1 MRTRFVLVLLAFAAT
16 ATLAAAAVAPAASVQ
31 RQRTIVV
38 VTLKNSA
45 VVLRPA
51 SVPAGAVTLRV
62 ANKGTLLRTFT
73 IAGKKVTVKPG
84 GAAVVQVTLR
94 SAGKIA
100 YVSTA
105 KGHATLRGALTVTA
119 AAVAGPTT
127 TVAVAAAD
135 FKFSLSQQSV
145 PVGTVVFKIT
155 NNGGT
160 AHNFAIAGKAS
171 DLIGGGQTTTLTV
184 TFTKA
189 GSYPYLCSIPGHA
202 EAGMKGVLTVS

>member
-1 MRTRFVLVLLAFAAT
+1 LRTRFVLVLLAFAAT
-16 ATLAAAAVAPAASVQ
+16 ATLGAAVAPAASVQ
-31 RQRTIVV
+31 RQSTIVA

-45 VVLRPA
+45 VVLSPA
-51 SVPAGAVTLRV
+51 RVPAGAVTLRV
-62 ANKGTLLRTFT
+62 ANKGTLLRTFA

-84 GAAVVQVTLR
+84 GAAVVQVTLG

-105 KGHATLRGALTVTA
+105 TGHAALRGALTVTA

-127 TVAVAAAD
+127 TVSVSAAD
-135 FKFSLSQQSV
+135 FKFDLSQQSV
-145 PVGTVVFKIT
+145 PVGKVVFKIT

-160 AHNFAIAGKAS
+160 AHNFEIAGKVS

-184 TFTKA
+184 TFTKS